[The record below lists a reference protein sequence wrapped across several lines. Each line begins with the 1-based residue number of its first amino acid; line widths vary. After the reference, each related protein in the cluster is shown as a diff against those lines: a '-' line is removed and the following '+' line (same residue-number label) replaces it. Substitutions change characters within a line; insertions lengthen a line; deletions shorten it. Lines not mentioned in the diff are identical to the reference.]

1 MKFITLTSHERL
13 KTFAATAAVFPLAWA
28 KLYACWKRKTPGLA
42 YAMIPECHEDGR
54 LHVHMIASTEVRQK
68 WVKDNARKRGLGF
81 MADVQPLESVGKA
94 AAYCAKYLGKGLGA
108 IALPPHFRR
117 IRLSQNFPTNDPDN
131 GRIRDFDW
139 LVCRSPA
146 ALWAACEECQKLG
159 YNMVDLETGEVF
171 DFLDMIARIEV
182 R

>member
-1 MKFITLTSHERL
+1 M
-13 KTFAATAAVFPLAWA
+13 
-28 KLYACWKRKTPGLA
+28 
-42 YAMIPECHEDGR
+42 
-54 LHVHMIASTEVRQK
+54 HVHLITTCPVSKK
-68 WVKDNARKRGLGF
+68 WVKDNARKRGFGF

-108 IALPPHFRR
+108 VSLPPHFRR

-171 DFLDMIARIEV
+171 DFLDMLERIELH
-182 R
+182 